1 LEQLGRKILT
11 LEKANEGGSGAME
24 GELSRFIFCLQW
36 DCVDDEINSL
46 YSLNV
51 EFLDNVLDSSGFGS
65 YVQRLEG
72 DDEDEELQYEGDL
85 LLNTE
90 EGYFDLLCSKVRF
103 ETISGKFVGEFV
115 NQNNLT
121 WSAIRT
127 HMMQIRQ
134 HDAQEFTDIPVQL
147 SLVGFNIFDEDKS
160 VRLDTADFSGKFV
173 SQMEMHAT
181 KNSGVGAFLDYYA
194 IEISLLKANQLSVA
208 ISNWF
213 ATELLLTQ
221 RVINL
226 SEGPSAMDAYTI
238 EFSEVDFEWEAPAD
252 LNHMVSYHRI
262 ELPTEVFWFTPVP
275 KNIYRKNSDWW
286 YLMEFARE
294 YEEKHGLAGE
304 KFNAF
309 AFAATMNALR
319 AFLEDAS
326 EKDNWALGDFYARHS
341 EPLNEMTD
349 LMRES
354 SADWSANLSLQGSHA
369 EVISK
374 IEMPSTA
381 ADIWNDYLATIGR
394 G

>member
-1 LEQLGRKILT
+1 MDR
-11 LEKANEGGSGAME
+11 
-24 GELSRFIFCLQW
+24 ELSKFIFCLQW
-36 DCVDDEINSL
+36 DCVDDEINTL

-103 ETISGKFVGEFV
+103 ETISGTFAGEFV
-115 NQNNLT
+115 NQNDLT

-134 HDAQEFTDIPVQL
+134 HDAQEFTDIPVQI
-147 SLVGFNIFDEDKS
+147 SLVGFHIDDEGKN
-160 VRLDTADFSGKFV
+160 VRLDTADFSSKFV
-173 SQMEMHAT
+173 SQMEMRAT
-181 KNSGVGAFLDYYA
+181 KNSDVGAFLDYYA

-226 SEGPSAMDAYTI
+226 SEGPSAIDAYTI
-238 EFSEVDFEWEAPAD
+238 EFSEIDFEWKAPAD

-286 YLMEFARE
+286 YLMEYARE
-294 YEEKHGLAGE
+294 YEEKYGLAGE
-304 KFNAF
+304 EFNAF

-326 EKDNWALGDFYARHS
+326 EKDNWALGDFYARHY

-381 ADIWNDYLATIGR
+381 ADIWNDYLASIGR